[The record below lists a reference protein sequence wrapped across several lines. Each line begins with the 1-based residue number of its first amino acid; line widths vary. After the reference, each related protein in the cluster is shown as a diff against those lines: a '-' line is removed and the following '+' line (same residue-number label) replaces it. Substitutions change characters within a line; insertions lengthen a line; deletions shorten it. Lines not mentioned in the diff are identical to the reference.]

1 MLLLFWVMARPSK
14 GLTVCWSG
22 VCGAGGGVADAP
34 YTVRQVAV
42 RTAQPSRQM
51 DFIVMAPLNSCISR
65 AGFGRGDKAEFV
77 FLDDYSAATLG
88 ASWLRHCC
96 KSSACFFR
104 AFARL
109 ASFTC
114 P

>member
-14 GLTVCWSG
+14 GLTGGWAG
-22 VCGAGGGVADAP
+22 VRGAGGGGADAP
-34 YTVRQVAV
+34 YTVRQVAA

-51 DFIVMAPLNSCISR
+51 DFIVMAPLNACTSR

-109 ASFTC
+109 AAFTC